1 MIEKIE
7 PIPRN
12 IPESLRLAAF
22 QRKLIPF
29 IGAGVS
35 QLGGCPNWSEFADAS
50 LNCLVEKRILNYDQR
65 TQIANLSPRIKLSVT
80 TTLARQ
86 HNLRID
92 FRKLLIPSE
101 DKKRVGEEVYANISR
116 LANTFVTTNYDDWL
130 DQIPPETL
138 RADDLAPSQSQSL
151 VTSRN
156 CFYKRDDIAVKN
168 LGIANAMFHIHGSV
182 RDQGS
187 MVLSTVDYLNRYSS
201 HRIDGKENP
210 ENEFLTFLEHL
221 FKSWNVLF
229 IGYGLDEM
237 EVLEYILQ
245 KSNQNP
251 KNKEEPRH
259 YVLQG
264 FFTSDLELARS
275 LELYYYGFGVRLL
288 PFSRDDRD
296 WDQLITVIDYL
307 AGEISP
313 GPPLALSKRFEM
325 EELLS

>member
-1 MIEKIE
+1 
-7 PIPRN
+7 
-12 IPESLRLAAF
+12 
-22 QRKLIPF
+22 
-29 IGAGVS
+29 
-35 QLGGCPNWSEFADAS
+35 
-50 LNCLVEKRILNYDQR
+50 
-65 TQIANLSPRIKLSVT
+65 
-80 TTLARQ
+80 
-86 HNLRID
+86 
-92 FRKLLIPSE
+92 
-101 DKKRVGEEVYANISR
+101 
-116 LANTFVTTNYDDWL
+116 
-130 DQIPPETL
+130 
-138 RADDLAPSQSQSL
+138 
-151 VTSRN
+151 
-156 CFYKRDDIAVKN
+156 
-168 LGIANAMFHIHGSV
+168 
-182 RDQGS
+182 
-187 MVLSTVDYLNRYSS
+187 
-201 HRIDGKENP
+201 
-210 ENEFLTFLEHL
+210 
-221 FKSWNVLF
+221 
-229 IGYGLDEM
+229 M